1 MAYTVRKLLE
11 SEQFP
16 KMKLLCGEK
25 GLDLEVKGIR
35 IIEIED
41 MERYLTGGEILITSF
56 QVYLS
61 CSDREV
67 EQHFEDLVKSDISG
81 FIVKKRKEY
90 DPTGRR
96 LSLLEKHCKK
106 YEIPLV
112 EIPGDFDYWGI
123 IRHVMIQVFDKD
135 TARLK
140 YFKITHDS
148 FNSFILKNNGSSN
161 TASDIIKFLSI
172 MIENPVVLYYGNLNC
187 MVSTNSDN
195 SKLILSDEIQPYKP
209 NIITKFQYMKQMKGS
224 CVQYVVKFAI
234 LSEVEVYITITEEN
248 RELTELDYMA
258 IENAI
263 INLQYGFLS
272 EFAQD
277 EVKKKYQRDIVHN
290 ILNGL
295 LSSKE
300 MTEAAAQ
307 LGMKESDTYRVVDFH
322 TIKKNV
328 QRKYTK
334 EQLQEVGVIVGEL
347 MYLLPDALIYR
358 NMDQI
363 VMIQQV
369 DSNQTEL
376 EYQKEMEEVED
387 VIQRSILYRK
397 KDTDFQIGIGKS
409 VEGYQRL
416 KESYHEASR
425 AIKYIDIIR
434 LVTGDKN
441 KSVVHYSNLGFFQI
455 FGEIDDVTEL
465 ERYIPETLKKSNIS
479 VSLIKANR
487 TKITDSNVYG
497 ISYGYDVYA
506 GGAGNDNDG
515 DAKDGRSGGFVGF
528 NDEGLLKNNNM
539 YYCDVVRGTKD
550 LVGPFSGKSE
560 LDTVYAF
567 NSQEKV
573 EGENNNYRI
582 YRKLDQ
588 SLDQI
593 EKNNSILNSSHE
605 KDDASGWDIYTI
617 GHMNP
622 VKTFETLKN
631 AVLVS
636 KGDSV
641 KADLNAYESSAK
653 AVLMSDTKTTLNTG
667 ESDTPEPSES
677 QDPCDENIKLT
688 INKVWKDL
696 NNFDHSRPN
705 SITVTISRTWK
716 DKAGN
721 EKTETVPRYES
732 YKIEGSSD
740 KSKWQKV
747 IKELPA
753 YTTDG
758 DEIYYYTYSITEA
771 KVDGY
776 TTTIDKSQDGFTFTI
791 TNRHFPGLPDTGGY
805 GSYLIYLIA
814 VLLFLVYFVMRYKK
828 CKENKKAEKL

>member
-61 CSDREV
+61 CNDREV

-112 EIPGDFDYWGI
+112 EIPGDFYYWGI
-123 IRHVMIQVFDKD
+123 IRYVIMQVFDKA

-140 YFKITHDS
+140 YFKITHDN
-148 FNSFILKNNGSSN
+148 FNAFILNNNGSCN
-161 TASDIIKFLSI
+161 TASNIIKFLSV

-234 LSEVEVYITITEEN
+234 LSEVEIYITITEEN

-272 EFAQD
+272 EFAQN
-277 EVKKKYQRDIVHN
+277 EVKKTYQRDLIHN

-416 KESYHEASR
+416 KESYQEASR

-441 KSVVHYSNLGFFQI
+441 KSVVHYSSLGFFQI

-465 ERYIPETLKKSNIS
+465 ERYIPETLKKLYLYDDEHKGE
-479 VSLIKANR
+479 LITTLQMYLRNNQSIKKTAGAMFVHYR
-487 TKITDSNVYG
+487 T
-497 ISYGYDVYA
+497 ISYRLEKIKQISGI
-506 GGAGNDNDG
+506 NFDN
-515 DAKDGRSGGFVGF
+515 ANEVLAVS
-528 NDEGLLKNNNM
+528 NGLI
-539 YYCDVVRGTKD
+539 
-550 LVGPFSGKSE
+550 
-560 LDTVYAF
+560 
-567 NSQEKV
+567 
-573 EGENNNYRI
+573 I
-582 YRKLDQ
+582 YRMLKE
-588 SLDQI
+588 I
-593 EKNNSILNSSHE
+593 E
-605 KDDASGWDIYTI
+605 
-617 GHMNP
+617 
-622 VKTFETLKN
+622 
-631 AVLVS
+631 
-636 KGDSV
+636 
-641 KADLNAYESSAK
+641 
-653 AVLMSDTKTTLNTG
+653 
-667 ESDTPEPSES
+667 
-677 QDPCDENIKLT
+677 
-688 INKVWKDL
+688 
-696 NNFDHSRPN
+696 
-705 SITVTISRTWK
+705 
-716 DKAGN
+716 
-721 EKTETVPRYES
+721 
-732 YKIEGSSD
+732 
-740 KSKWQKV
+740 
-747 IKELPA
+747 
-753 YTTDG
+753 
-758 DEIYYYTYSITEA
+758 
-771 KVDGY
+771 
-776 TTTIDKSQDGFTFTI
+776 
-791 TNRHFPGLPDTGGY
+791 
-805 GSYLIYLIA
+805 
-814 VLLFLVYFVMRYKK
+814 
-828 CKENKKAEKL
+828 

>member
-61 CSDREV
+61 CNDREV

-112 EIPGDFDYWGI
+112 EISEDLYYWGI
-123 IRHVMIQVFDKD
+123 IRYVIMQVFDKA

-140 YFKITHDS
+140 YFKITHDN
-148 FNSFILKNNGSSN
+148 FNAFILNNNGSCN
-161 TASDIIKFLSI
+161 TASDIIKFLSV

-195 SKLILSDEIQPYKP
+195 SQLILSDKIQPYKP
-209 NIITKFQYMKQMKGS
+209 NIITKFPYMKQMKGS

-234 LSEVEVYITITEEN
+234 LNEMEIYITITEEN

-300 MTEAAAQ
+300 MTEAASQ

-347 MYLLPDALIYR
+347 MHLLPDALIYR

-363 VMIQQV
+363 VMIQKV

-465 ERYIPETLKKSNIS
+465 ERYIPGTLKKLYLYDDEHKGE
-479 VSLIKANR
+479 LITTLQMYLRNNQSIKKTAGAMFVHYR
-487 TKITDSNVYG
+487 T
-497 ISYGYDVYA
+497 ISYRLE
-506 GGAGNDNDG
+506 
-515 DAKDGRSGGFVGF
+515 KIKQISG
-528 NDEGLLKNNNM
+528 
-539 YYCDVVRGTKD
+539 
-550 LVGPFSGKSE
+550 
-560 LDTVYAF
+560 
-567 NSQEKV
+567 
-573 EGENNNYRI
+573 I
-582 YRKLDQ
+582 
-588 SLDQI
+588 
-593 EKNNSILNSSHE
+593 
-605 KDDASGWDIYTI
+605 
-617 GHMNP
+617 
-622 VKTFETLKN
+622 
-631 AVLVS
+631 
-636 KGDSV
+636 
-641 KADLNAYESSAK
+641 
-653 AVLMSDTKTTLNTG
+653 
-667 ESDTPEPSES
+667 
-677 QDPCDENIKLT
+677 
-688 INKVWKDL
+688 
-696 NNFDHSRPN
+696 NFDN
-705 SITVTISRTWK
+705 
-716 DKAGN
+716 AN
-721 EKTETVPRYES
+721 EVLAVS
-732 YKIEGSSD
+732 NGLIIYKMLKEIE
-740 KSKWQKV
+740 
-747 IKELPA
+747 
-753 YTTDG
+753 
-758 DEIYYYTYSITEA
+758 
-771 KVDGY
+771 
-776 TTTIDKSQDGFTFTI
+776 
-791 TNRHFPGLPDTGGY
+791 
-805 GSYLIYLIA
+805 
-814 VLLFLVYFVMRYKK
+814 
-828 CKENKKAEKL
+828 

>member
-61 CSDREV
+61 CNDREV

-112 EIPGDFDYWGI
+112 EIPGDLYYWGI
-123 IRHVMIQVFDKD
+123 IRYVIMQVFDKA

-140 YFKITHDS
+140 YFKITHDN
-148 FNSFILKNNGSSN
+148 FNAFILNNNGSCN
-161 TASDIIKFLSI
+161 TASDIIKFLSV

-224 CVQYVVKFAI
+224 SVQYVVKFAI
-234 LSEVEVYITITEEN
+234 LNEMEIYITITEEN

-300 MTEAAAQ
+300 MTEAASQ

-334 EQLQEVGVIVGEL
+334 EQLHEVGVIEGEL

-363 VMIQQV
+363 VMIQKV

-409 VEGYQRL
+409 VKGYQRL

-465 ERYIPETLKKSNIS
+465 ERYIPETLKKLYLYDDEHKGE
-479 VSLIKANR
+479 LITTLQMYLRNNQSIKKTAGAMFVHYR
-487 TKITDSNVYG
+487 T
-497 ISYGYDVYA
+497 ISYRLE
-506 GGAGNDNDG
+506 
-515 DAKDGRSGGFVGF
+515 KIKQISG
-528 NDEGLLKNNNM
+528 
-539 YYCDVVRGTKD
+539 
-550 LVGPFSGKSE
+550 
-560 LDTVYAF
+560 
-567 NSQEKV
+567 
-573 EGENNNYRI
+573 I
-582 YRKLDQ
+582 
-588 SLDQI
+588 
-593 EKNNSILNSSHE
+593 
-605 KDDASGWDIYTI
+605 
-617 GHMNP
+617 
-622 VKTFETLKN
+622 
-631 AVLVS
+631 
-636 KGDSV
+636 
-641 KADLNAYESSAK
+641 
-653 AVLMSDTKTTLNTG
+653 
-667 ESDTPEPSES
+667 
-677 QDPCDENIKLT
+677 
-688 INKVWKDL
+688 
-696 NNFDHSRPN
+696 NFDN
-705 SITVTISRTWK
+705 
-716 DKAGN
+716 AN
-721 EKTETVPRYES
+721 EMLAVS
-732 YKIEGSSD
+732 NGLIIYKMLKEIE
-740 KSKWQKV
+740 
-747 IKELPA
+747 
-753 YTTDG
+753 
-758 DEIYYYTYSITEA
+758 
-771 KVDGY
+771 
-776 TTTIDKSQDGFTFTI
+776 
-791 TNRHFPGLPDTGGY
+791 
-805 GSYLIYLIA
+805 
-814 VLLFLVYFVMRYKK
+814 
-828 CKENKKAEKL
+828 

>member
-61 CSDREV
+61 CNDQEV

-112 EIPGDFDYWGI
+112 EISEDSYYWGI
-123 IRHVMIQVFDKD
+123 IRYVIMQVFDKA

-140 YFKITHDS
+140 YFKITHDN
-148 FNSFILKNNGSSN
+148 FNTFILRNNGSSN

-234 LSEVEVYITITEEN
+234 LSEVEIYITITEEN
-248 RELTELDYMA
+248 RKMTELDYMA

-322 TIKKNV
+322 TIKNNV
-328 QRKYTK
+328 QSKYTK
-334 EQLQEVGVIVGEL
+334 EQLHEVGVIEGEL
-347 MYLLPDALIYR
+347 KHLLPDALIYR

-425 AIKYIDIIR
+425 AIKYIEIIR
-434 LVTGDKN
+434 QVTGDKN

-465 ERYIPETLKKSNIS
+465 ERYIPETLKKLYLYDDEHKGE
-479 VSLIKANR
+479 LITTLQMYLRNNQSIKKTAGAMFVHYR
-487 TKITDSNVYG
+487 T
-497 ISYGYDVYA
+497 ISYRLE
-506 GGAGNDNDG
+506 
-515 DAKDGRSGGFVGF
+515 KI
-528 NDEGLLKNNNM
+528 KQI
-539 YYCDVVRGTKD
+539 
-550 LVGPFSGKSE
+550 SE
-560 LDTVYAF
+560 INF
-567 NSQEKV
+567 
-573 EGENNNYRI
+573 
-582 YRKLDQ
+582 
-588 SLDQI
+588 
-593 EKNNSILNSSHE
+593 
-605 KDDASGWDIYTI
+605 DDANEVLAVSNGLIIYK
-617 GHMNP
+617 M
-622 VKTFETLKN
+622 LKEREI
-631 AVLVS
+631 VS
-636 KGDSV
+636 R
-641 KADLNAYESSAK
+641 
-653 AVLMSDTKTTLNTG
+653 
-667 ESDTPEPSES
+667 
-677 QDPCDENIKLT
+677 
-688 INKVWKDL
+688 
-696 NNFDHSRPN
+696 H
-705 SITVTISRTWK
+705 
-716 DKAGN
+716 
-721 EKTETVPRYES
+721 
-732 YKIEGSSD
+732 
-740 KSKWQKV
+740 
-747 IKELPA
+747 
-753 YTTDG
+753 
-758 DEIYYYTYSITEA
+758 
-771 KVDGY
+771 
-776 TTTIDKSQDGFTFTI
+776 GFFFY
-791 TNRHFPGLPDTGGY
+791 RF
-805 GSYLIYLIA
+805 
-814 VLLFLVYFVMRYKK
+814 
-828 CKENKKAEKL
+828 

>member
-1 MAYTVRKLLE
+1 MGYTVRKLLE

-112 EIPGDFDYWGI
+112 EISEDSYYWGI
-123 IRHVMIQVFDKD
+123 IRYVIMQVFDKD

-140 YFKITHDS
+140 YFKITHDN
-148 FNSFILKNNGSSN
+148 FNTFILKNNGSSN
-161 TASDIIKFLSI
+161 TASDIIKFLSV

-224 CVQYVVKFAI
+224 RVQYVVKFAI
-234 LSEVEVYITITEEN
+234 LNEVEIYITITEEN
-248 RELTELDYMA
+248 RELIELDYMA

-277 EVKKKYQRDIVHN
+277 EVKKKYQRDLIHN

-334 EQLQEVGVIVGEL
+334 EQLHEVGVIVGEL

-376 EYQKEMEEVED
+376 EYQKEMEEIEE

-455 FGEIDDVTEL
+455 FGKVDDMTEL
-465 ERYIPETLKKSNIS
+465 ERCIPETLKKLYLYDDEHKGE
-479 VSLIKANR
+479 LITTLQMYLRNNQSIKKTAGAMFVHYR
-487 TKITDSNVYG
+487 T
-497 ISYGYDVYA
+497 ISYRLE
-506 GGAGNDNDG
+506 
-515 DAKDGRSGGFVGF
+515 KIKQISG
-528 NDEGLLKNNNM
+528 
-539 YYCDVVRGTKD
+539 
-550 LVGPFSGKSE
+550 
-560 LDTVYAF
+560 
-567 NSQEKV
+567 
-573 EGENNNYRI
+573 I
-582 YRKLDQ
+582 
-588 SLDQI
+588 
-593 EKNNSILNSSHE
+593 
-605 KDDASGWDIYTI
+605 
-617 GHMNP
+617 
-622 VKTFETLKN
+622 
-631 AVLVS
+631 
-636 KGDSV
+636 
-641 KADLNAYESSAK
+641 
-653 AVLMSDTKTTLNTG
+653 
-667 ESDTPEPSES
+667 
-677 QDPCDENIKLT
+677 
-688 INKVWKDL
+688 
-696 NNFDHSRPN
+696 NFDN
-705 SITVTISRTWK
+705 
-716 DKAGN
+716 AN
-721 EKTETVPRYES
+721 EVLAVS
-732 YKIEGSSD
+732 NGLIIYKMLKEIE
-740 KSKWQKV
+740 
-747 IKELPA
+747 
-753 YTTDG
+753 
-758 DEIYYYTYSITEA
+758 
-771 KVDGY
+771 
-776 TTTIDKSQDGFTFTI
+776 
-791 TNRHFPGLPDTGGY
+791 
-805 GSYLIYLIA
+805 
-814 VLLFLVYFVMRYKK
+814 
-828 CKENKKAEKL
+828 

>member
-112 EIPGDFDYWGI
+112 EISEDSYYWGI
-123 IRHVMIQVFDKD
+123 IRYVMIQVFDKD

-148 FNSFILKNNGSSN
+148 FNTFILKNNGSSN

-172 MIENPVVLYYGNLNC
+172 MIENPVVLYYGDLNC

-234 LSEVEVYITITEEN
+234 LSEVEIYITITEEN

-272 EFAQD
+272 EFAQN
-277 EVKKKYQRDIVHN
+277 EVKKTYQRDLIHN

-334 EQLQEVGVIVGEL
+334 EQLHEVGVIVGEL

-416 KESYHEASR
+416 KESYYEASQ
-425 AIKYIDIIR
+425 AIKYIEIIR

-465 ERYIPETLKKSNIS
+465 ERYIPETLKKLYLYDDEHKGE
-479 VSLIKANR
+479 LITTLQMYLRNNQSIKKTAGAMFVHYR
-487 TKITDSNVYG
+487 T
-497 ISYGYDVYA
+497 ISYRLE
-506 GGAGNDNDG
+506 
-515 DAKDGRSGGFVGF
+515 KIKQISG
-528 NDEGLLKNNNM
+528 
-539 YYCDVVRGTKD
+539 
-550 LVGPFSGKSE
+550 
-560 LDTVYAF
+560 
-567 NSQEKV
+567 
-573 EGENNNYRI
+573 I
-582 YRKLDQ
+582 
-588 SLDQI
+588 
-593 EKNNSILNSSHE
+593 
-605 KDDASGWDIYTI
+605 
-617 GHMNP
+617 
-622 VKTFETLKN
+622 
-631 AVLVS
+631 
-636 KGDSV
+636 
-641 KADLNAYESSAK
+641 
-653 AVLMSDTKTTLNTG
+653 
-667 ESDTPEPSES
+667 
-677 QDPCDENIKLT
+677 
-688 INKVWKDL
+688 
-696 NNFDHSRPN
+696 NFDN
-705 SITVTISRTWK
+705 
-716 DKAGN
+716 AN
-721 EKTETVPRYES
+721 EVLAVS
-732 YKIEGSSD
+732 NGLIIYKMLKEIE
-740 KSKWQKV
+740 
-747 IKELPA
+747 
-753 YTTDG
+753 
-758 DEIYYYTYSITEA
+758 
-771 KVDGY
+771 
-776 TTTIDKSQDGFTFTI
+776 
-791 TNRHFPGLPDTGGY
+791 
-805 GSYLIYLIA
+805 
-814 VLLFLVYFVMRYKK
+814 
-828 CKENKKAEKL
+828 

>member
-41 MERYLTGGEILITSF
+41 MERYLTGGEILITNF

-61 CSDREV
+61 CNDREV
-67 EQHFEDLVKSDISG
+67 GQHFEDLVKSDISG

-112 EIPGDFDYWGI
+112 EISEDSYYWGI
-123 IRHVMIQVFDKD
+123 IRYVIMQVFDKD

-148 FNSFILKNNGSSN
+148 FNAFILKNNGSSN

-234 LSEVEVYITITEEN
+234 LSEVKIYITITEEN

-300 MTEAAAQ
+300 MTEAALQ

-334 EQLQEVGVIVGEL
+334 EQLQEVGVIVSEL
-347 MYLLPDALIYR
+347 MHLLPDALIYR

-363 VMIQQV
+363 VMIQRV

-455 FGEIDDVTEL
+455 FGEIDNVTEL
-465 ERYIPETLKKSNIS
+465 ERYIPETLKKLYLYDDEHKGE
-479 VSLIKANR
+479 LITTLQMYLRNNQSIKKTADAMFVHYR
-487 TKITDSNVYG
+487 T
-497 ISYGYDVYA
+497 ISYRLE
-506 GGAGNDNDG
+506 
-515 DAKDGRSGGFVGF
+515 KIKQISGINF
-528 NDEGLLKNNNM
+528 
-539 YYCDVVRGTKD
+539 
-550 LVGPFSGKSE
+550 
-560 LDTVYAF
+560 
-567 NSQEKV
+567 
-573 EGENNNYRI
+573 
-582 YRKLDQ
+582 
-588 SLDQI
+588 
-593 EKNNSILNSSHE
+593 
-605 KDDASGWDIYTI
+605 DDANEVLAVSNGLIIYK
-617 GHMNP
+617 M
-622 VKTFETLKN
+622 LK
-631 AVLVS
+631 
-636 KGDSV
+636 
-641 KADLNAYESSAK
+641 E
-653 AVLMSDTKTTLNTG
+653 
-667 ESDTPEPSES
+667 
-677 QDPCDENIKLT
+677 
-688 INKVWKDL
+688 
-696 NNFDHSRPN
+696 
-705 SITVTISRTWK
+705 
-716 DKAGN
+716 
-721 EKTETVPRYES
+721 
-732 YKIEGSSD
+732 IE
-740 KSKWQKV
+740 
-747 IKELPA
+747 
-753 YTTDG
+753 
-758 DEIYYYTYSITEA
+758 
-771 KVDGY
+771 
-776 TTTIDKSQDGFTFTI
+776 
-791 TNRHFPGLPDTGGY
+791 
-805 GSYLIYLIA
+805 
-814 VLLFLVYFVMRYKK
+814 
-828 CKENKKAEKL
+828 

>member
-61 CSDREV
+61 CNDREV

-112 EIPGDFDYWGI
+112 EISEDLHYCGI
-123 IRHVMIQVFDKD
+123 IRYVIMQVFDKA

-140 YFKITHDS
+140 YFKITHDN
-148 FNSFILKNNGSSN
+148 FNAFILNNNGSCN
-161 TASDIIKFLSI
+161 TASNIIKFLSV

-234 LSEVEVYITITEEN
+234 LSEVEIYITITEEN

-300 MTEAAAQ
+300 MTEAASQ

-334 EQLQEVGVIVGEL
+334 EQLHEVGVIEGEL
-347 MYLLPDALIYR
+347 MHLLPDALIYR

-369 DSNQTEL
+369 DSDQTEL
-376 EYQKEMEEVED
+376 EYQKEMEEIEE

-416 KESYHEASR
+416 KESYYEASQ
-425 AIKYIDIIR
+425 AIKYIEIIR
-434 LVTGDKN
+434 QVTGDKN

-465 ERYIPETLKKSNIS
+465 ERYIPETLKKLYLYDDEHKGE
-479 VSLIKANR
+479 LITTLQMYLRNNQSIKKTADAMFVHYR
-487 TKITDSNVYG
+487 T
-497 ISYGYDVYA
+497 ISYRLE
-506 GGAGNDNDG
+506 
-515 DAKDGRSGGFVGF
+515 KIKQISGINF
-528 NDEGLLKNNNM
+528 
-539 YYCDVVRGTKD
+539 
-550 LVGPFSGKSE
+550 
-560 LDTVYAF
+560 
-567 NSQEKV
+567 
-573 EGENNNYRI
+573 
-582 YRKLDQ
+582 
-588 SLDQI
+588 
-593 EKNNSILNSSHE
+593 
-605 KDDASGWDIYTI
+605 DDANEVLAVSNGLIIYK
-617 GHMNP
+617 M
-622 VKTFETLKN
+622 LK
-631 AVLVS
+631 
-636 KGDSV
+636 
-641 KADLNAYESSAK
+641 E
-653 AVLMSDTKTTLNTG
+653 
-667 ESDTPEPSES
+667 
-677 QDPCDENIKLT
+677 
-688 INKVWKDL
+688 
-696 NNFDHSRPN
+696 
-705 SITVTISRTWK
+705 
-716 DKAGN
+716 
-721 EKTETVPRYES
+721 
-732 YKIEGSSD
+732 IE
-740 KSKWQKV
+740 
-747 IKELPA
+747 
-753 YTTDG
+753 
-758 DEIYYYTYSITEA
+758 
-771 KVDGY
+771 
-776 TTTIDKSQDGFTFTI
+776 
-791 TNRHFPGLPDTGGY
+791 
-805 GSYLIYLIA
+805 
-814 VLLFLVYFVMRYKK
+814 
-828 CKENKKAEKL
+828 

>member
-61 CSDREV
+61 CNDREV

-106 YEIPLV
+106 YQIPLV
-112 EIPGDFDYWGI
+112 EISEDLYYWGI
-123 IRHVMIQVFDKD
+123 IRYVIMQVFDKD

-140 YFKITHDS
+140 YFKITHDN
-148 FNSFILKNNGSSN
+148 FNTFILNNNGSSN
-161 TASDIIKFLSI
+161 TASNIIKFLSV

-234 LSEVEVYITITEEN
+234 LNEMEIYITITEEN

-334 EQLQEVGVIVGEL
+334 EQLHEVGVIVGEL

-416 KESYHEASR
+416 KESYHEASQ

-455 FGEIDDVTEL
+455 FGKVDDMTEL
-465 ERYIPETLKKSNIS
+465 ERCIPETLKKLYLYDDEHKGE
-479 VSLIKANR
+479 LITTLQMYLRNNQSIKKTAGAMFVHYR
-487 TKITDSNVYG
+487 T
-497 ISYGYDVYA
+497 ISYRLE
-506 GGAGNDNDG
+506 
-515 DAKDGRSGGFVGF
+515 KIKQISG
-528 NDEGLLKNNNM
+528 
-539 YYCDVVRGTKD
+539 
-550 LVGPFSGKSE
+550 
-560 LDTVYAF
+560 
-567 NSQEKV
+567 
-573 EGENNNYRI
+573 I
-582 YRKLDQ
+582 
-588 SLDQI
+588 
-593 EKNNSILNSSHE
+593 
-605 KDDASGWDIYTI
+605 
-617 GHMNP
+617 
-622 VKTFETLKN
+622 
-631 AVLVS
+631 
-636 KGDSV
+636 
-641 KADLNAYESSAK
+641 
-653 AVLMSDTKTTLNTG
+653 
-667 ESDTPEPSES
+667 
-677 QDPCDENIKLT
+677 
-688 INKVWKDL
+688 
-696 NNFDHSRPN
+696 NFDN
-705 SITVTISRTWK
+705 
-716 DKAGN
+716 AN
-721 EKTETVPRYES
+721 EVLAVS
-732 YKIEGSSD
+732 NGLIIYKMLKEIE
-740 KSKWQKV
+740 
-747 IKELPA
+747 
-753 YTTDG
+753 
-758 DEIYYYTYSITEA
+758 
-771 KVDGY
+771 
-776 TTTIDKSQDGFTFTI
+776 
-791 TNRHFPGLPDTGGY
+791 
-805 GSYLIYLIA
+805 
-814 VLLFLVYFVMRYKK
+814 
-828 CKENKKAEKL
+828 

>member
-112 EIPGDFDYWGI
+112 EISEDSYYWGI
-123 IRHVMIQVFDKD
+123 IRYVMIQVFDKD

-140 YFKITHDS
+140 YFKITHDN
-148 FNSFILKNNGSSN
+148 FNTFILRNNGSSN

-234 LSEVEVYITITEEN
+234 LSEVEIYITITEEN

-272 EFAQD
+272 EFAQN
-277 EVKKKYQRDIVHN
+277 EVKKTYQRDLIHN

-334 EQLQEVGVIVGEL
+334 EQLHEVGVIVGEL

-416 KESYHEASR
+416 KESYQEASR

-441 KSVVHYSNLGFFQI
+441 KSVVHYSSLGFFQI

-465 ERYIPETLKKSNIS
+465 ERYIPETLKKLYLYDDEHKGE
-479 VSLIKANR
+479 LITTLQMYLRNNQSIKKTADAMFVHYR
-487 TKITDSNVYG
+487 T
-497 ISYGYDVYA
+497 ISYRLE
-506 GGAGNDNDG
+506 
-515 DAKDGRSGGFVGF
+515 KIKQISG
-528 NDEGLLKNNNM
+528 
-539 YYCDVVRGTKD
+539 
-550 LVGPFSGKSE
+550 
-560 LDTVYAF
+560 
-567 NSQEKV
+567 
-573 EGENNNYRI
+573 I
-582 YRKLDQ
+582 
-588 SLDQI
+588 
-593 EKNNSILNSSHE
+593 
-605 KDDASGWDIYTI
+605 
-617 GHMNP
+617 
-622 VKTFETLKN
+622 
-631 AVLVS
+631 
-636 KGDSV
+636 
-641 KADLNAYESSAK
+641 
-653 AVLMSDTKTTLNTG
+653 
-667 ESDTPEPSES
+667 
-677 QDPCDENIKLT
+677 
-688 INKVWKDL
+688 
-696 NNFDHSRPN
+696 NFDN
-705 SITVTISRTWK
+705 
-716 DKAGN
+716 AN
-721 EKTETVPRYES
+721 EVLAVS
-732 YKIEGSSD
+732 NGLIIYKMLKEIE
-740 KSKWQKV
+740 
-747 IKELPA
+747 
-753 YTTDG
+753 
-758 DEIYYYTYSITEA
+758 
-771 KVDGY
+771 
-776 TTTIDKSQDGFTFTI
+776 
-791 TNRHFPGLPDTGGY
+791 
-805 GSYLIYLIA
+805 
-814 VLLFLVYFVMRYKK
+814 
-828 CKENKKAEKL
+828 

>member
-61 CSDREV
+61 CNDREV

-112 EIPGDFDYWGI
+112 EISEDLYYWGI
-123 IRHVMIQVFDKD
+123 IRYVIMQVFDKV

-140 YFKITHDS
+140 YFKITHDN
-148 FNSFILKNNGSSN
+148 FNTFILNNNGSCN
-161 TASDIIKFLSI
+161 TASDIIKFLSV

-195 SKLILSDEIQPYKP
+195 SKLILSDKIQPYKP

-234 LSEVEVYITITEEN
+234 LNEMEIYITITEEN

-322 TIKKNV
+322 TITKNV

-334 EQLQEVGVIVGEL
+334 EQLHEVGVIEGEL
-347 MYLLPDALIYR
+347 MHLLPDALIYR

-416 KESYHEASR
+416 KESYHEASQ
-425 AIKYIDIIR
+425 AIKYIEIIR
-434 LVTGDKN
+434 QVTGDKN

-465 ERYIPETLKKSNIS
+465 ERYIPETLKKLYLYDDEHKGE
-479 VSLIKANR
+479 LITTLQMYLRNNQSIKKTAGAMFVHYR
-487 TKITDSNVYG
+487 T
-497 ISYGYDVYA
+497 ISYRLE
-506 GGAGNDNDG
+506 
-515 DAKDGRSGGFVGF
+515 KIKQISG
-528 NDEGLLKNNNM
+528 
-539 YYCDVVRGTKD
+539 
-550 LVGPFSGKSE
+550 
-560 LDTVYAF
+560 
-567 NSQEKV
+567 
-573 EGENNNYRI
+573 I
-582 YRKLDQ
+582 
-588 SLDQI
+588 
-593 EKNNSILNSSHE
+593 
-605 KDDASGWDIYTI
+605 
-617 GHMNP
+617 
-622 VKTFETLKN
+622 
-631 AVLVS
+631 
-636 KGDSV
+636 
-641 KADLNAYESSAK
+641 
-653 AVLMSDTKTTLNTG
+653 
-667 ESDTPEPSES
+667 
-677 QDPCDENIKLT
+677 
-688 INKVWKDL
+688 
-696 NNFDHSRPN
+696 NFDN
-705 SITVTISRTWK
+705 
-716 DKAGN
+716 AN
-721 EKTETVPRYES
+721 EVLAVS
-732 YKIEGSSD
+732 NGLIIYKMLKEIE
-740 KSKWQKV
+740 
-747 IKELPA
+747 
-753 YTTDG
+753 
-758 DEIYYYTYSITEA
+758 
-771 KVDGY
+771 
-776 TTTIDKSQDGFTFTI
+776 
-791 TNRHFPGLPDTGGY
+791 
-805 GSYLIYLIA
+805 
-814 VLLFLVYFVMRYKK
+814 
-828 CKENKKAEKL
+828 

>member
-112 EIPGDFDYWGI
+112 EISEDSYYWGI
-123 IRHVMIQVFDKD
+123 IRYVMIQVFDKD

-148 FNSFILKNNGSSN
+148 FNTFILKNNGSSN

-172 MIENPVVLYYGNLNC
+172 MIENPVVLYYGDLNC

-234 LSEVEVYITITEEN
+234 LSEVEIYITITEEN

-272 EFAQD
+272 EFAQN
-277 EVKKKYQRDIVHN
+277 EVKKTYQRDLIHN

-322 TIKKNV
+322 TITKNV

-334 EQLQEVGVIVGEL
+334 EQLHEVGVIVGEL

-416 KESYHEASR
+416 KESYYEASQ
-425 AIKYIDIIR
+425 AIKYIEIIR
-434 LVTGDKN
+434 QVTGDKN
-441 KSVVHYSNLGFFQI
+441 KSVVQYSNLGFFQI

-465 ERYIPETLKKSNIS
+465 ERYIPETLKKLYLYDDEHKGE
-479 VSLIKANR
+479 LITTLQMYLRNNQSIKKTADAMFVHYR
-487 TKITDSNVYG
+487 T
-497 ISYGYDVYA
+497 ISYRLE
-506 GGAGNDNDG
+506 
-515 DAKDGRSGGFVGF
+515 KIKQISG
-528 NDEGLLKNNNM
+528 
-539 YYCDVVRGTKD
+539 
-550 LVGPFSGKSE
+550 
-560 LDTVYAF
+560 
-567 NSQEKV
+567 
-573 EGENNNYRI
+573 I
-582 YRKLDQ
+582 
-588 SLDQI
+588 
-593 EKNNSILNSSHE
+593 
-605 KDDASGWDIYTI
+605 
-617 GHMNP
+617 
-622 VKTFETLKN
+622 
-631 AVLVS
+631 
-636 KGDSV
+636 
-641 KADLNAYESSAK
+641 
-653 AVLMSDTKTTLNTG
+653 
-667 ESDTPEPSES
+667 
-677 QDPCDENIKLT
+677 
-688 INKVWKDL
+688 
-696 NNFDHSRPN
+696 NFDN
-705 SITVTISRTWK
+705 
-716 DKAGN
+716 AN
-721 EKTETVPRYES
+721 EVLAVS
-732 YKIEGSSD
+732 NGLIIYKMLKEIE
-740 KSKWQKV
+740 
-747 IKELPA
+747 
-753 YTTDG
+753 
-758 DEIYYYTYSITEA
+758 
-771 KVDGY
+771 
-776 TTTIDKSQDGFTFTI
+776 
-791 TNRHFPGLPDTGGY
+791 
-805 GSYLIYLIA
+805 
-814 VLLFLVYFVMRYKK
+814 
-828 CKENKKAEKL
+828 

>member
-61 CSDREV
+61 CNDREV

-112 EIPGDFDYWGI
+112 EISEDSYYWGI
-123 IRHVMIQVFDKD
+123 IRYVIMQVFDKA

-140 YFKITHDS
+140 YFKITHDN
-148 FNSFILKNNGSSN
+148 FNTFILNNNGSCN
-161 TASDIIKFLSI
+161 TASNIIKFLSV

-234 LSEVEVYITITEEN
+234 LSEVEIYITITEEN
-248 RELTELDYMA
+248 RGLTELDYMA

-277 EVKKKYQRDIVHN
+277 EVKKKYQRDLIHN

-322 TIKKNV
+322 TIKNNV
-328 QRKYTK
+328 QSKYTK
-334 EQLQEVGVIVGEL
+334 EQLHEVGVIEGEL
-347 MYLLPDALIYR
+347 KHLLPDALIYR

-387 VIQRSILYRK
+387 VIQRSIFYRK

-409 VEGYQRL
+409 VKGYQRL
-416 KESYHEASR
+416 KESYHEASQ
-425 AIKYIDIIR
+425 AIKYIEIVR

-455 FGEIDDVTEL
+455 FGEIDDMTKL
-465 ERYIPETLKKSNIS
+465 ERYIPETLKKLYEYDDEHKGELIPTLQMFLSNNQSIRKTAGAMF
-479 VSLIKANR
+479 VHYR
-487 TKITDSNVYG
+487 T
-497 ISYGYDVYA
+497 ISY
-506 GGAGNDNDG
+506 
-515 DAKDGRSGGFVGF
+515 R
-528 NDEGLLKNNNM
+528 M
-539 YYCDVVRGTKD
+539 
-550 LVGPFSGKSE
+550 
-560 LDTVYAF
+560 
-567 NSQEKV
+567 EKIK
-573 EGENNNYRI
+573 EI
-582 YRKLDQ
+582 
-588 SLDQI
+588 
-593 EKNNSILNSSHE
+593 
-605 KDDASGWDIYTI
+605 
-617 GHMNP
+617 
-622 VKTFETLKN
+622 
-631 AVLVS
+631 
-636 KGDSV
+636 
-641 KADLNAYESSAK
+641 
-653 AVLMSDTKTTLNTG
+653 TG
-667 ESDTPEPSES
+667 
-677 QDPCDENIKLT
+677 I
-688 INKVWKDL
+688 
-696 NNFDHSRPN
+696 NFDN
-705 SITVTISRTWK
+705 
-716 DKAGN
+716 AN
-721 EKTETVPRYES
+721 EVLAVS
-732 YKIEGSSD
+732 NGLVIYKMLN
-740 KSKWQKV
+740 Q
-747 IKELPA
+747 
-753 YTTDG
+753 
-758 DEIYYYTYSITEA
+758 
-771 KVDGY
+771 
-776 TTTIDKSQDGFTFTI
+776 
-791 TNRHFPGLPDTGGY
+791 
-805 GSYLIYLIA
+805 
-814 VLLFLVYFVMRYKK
+814 
-828 CKENKKAEKL
+828 

>member
-112 EIPGDFDYWGI
+112 EISEDSYYWGI
-123 IRHVMIQVFDKD
+123 IRYVIMQVFDKD

-140 YFKITHDS
+140 YFKITHDN
-148 FNSFILKNNGSSN
+148 FNTFILNNNGSCN
-161 TASDIIKFLSI
+161 TASDIIKFLSV

-234 LSEVEVYITITEEN
+234 LNEMEIYITITEEN

-277 EVKKKYQRDIVHN
+277 EVKKKYQRDIIHN

-334 EQLQEVGVIVGEL
+334 EQLHEVGVIVGEL

-465 ERYIPETLKKSNIS
+465 ERYIPETLKKLYLYDDEHKGE
-479 VSLIKANR
+479 LITTLQMYLRNKQSIRKTADAMFVHYR
-487 TKITDSNVYG
+487 T
-497 ISYGYDVYA
+497 ISYRLE
-506 GGAGNDNDG
+506 
-515 DAKDGRSGGFVGF
+515 KIKQISG
-528 NDEGLLKNNNM
+528 
-539 YYCDVVRGTKD
+539 
-550 LVGPFSGKSE
+550 
-560 LDTVYAF
+560 
-567 NSQEKV
+567 
-573 EGENNNYRI
+573 I
-582 YRKLDQ
+582 
-588 SLDQI
+588 
-593 EKNNSILNSSHE
+593 
-605 KDDASGWDIYTI
+605 
-617 GHMNP
+617 
-622 VKTFETLKN
+622 
-631 AVLVS
+631 
-636 KGDSV
+636 
-641 KADLNAYESSAK
+641 
-653 AVLMSDTKTTLNTG
+653 
-667 ESDTPEPSES
+667 
-677 QDPCDENIKLT
+677 
-688 INKVWKDL
+688 
-696 NNFDHSRPN
+696 NFDN
-705 SITVTISRTWK
+705 
-716 DKAGN
+716 AN
-721 EKTETVPRYES
+721 EVLAVS
-732 YKIEGSSD
+732 NGLIIYKMLKEIE
-740 KSKWQKV
+740 
-747 IKELPA
+747 
-753 YTTDG
+753 
-758 DEIYYYTYSITEA
+758 
-771 KVDGY
+771 
-776 TTTIDKSQDGFTFTI
+776 
-791 TNRHFPGLPDTGGY
+791 
-805 GSYLIYLIA
+805 
-814 VLLFLVYFVMRYKK
+814 
-828 CKENKKAEKL
+828 

>member
-61 CSDREV
+61 CNDREV

-112 EIPGDFDYWGI
+112 EISEDSYYWGI
-123 IRHVMIQVFDKD
+123 IRYVMIQVFDKD

-148 FNSFILKNNGSSN
+148 FNTFILKNNGSSN

-172 MIENPVVLYYGNLNC
+172 MIENPVVLYYGDLNC

-234 LSEVEVYITITEEN
+234 LSEVEIYITITEEN

-334 EQLQEVGVIVGEL
+334 EQLHEVGVIVGEL

-416 KESYHEASR
+416 KESYQEASR

-465 ERYIPETLKKSNIS
+465 ERYVPETLKKLYLYDDEHKGE
-479 VSLIKANR
+479 LITTLQMYLRNNQSIKKTADAMFVHYR
-487 TKITDSNVYG
+487 T
-497 ISYGYDVYA
+497 ISYRLE
-506 GGAGNDNDG
+506 
-515 DAKDGRSGGFVGF
+515 KIKQISG
-528 NDEGLLKNNNM
+528 
-539 YYCDVVRGTKD
+539 
-550 LVGPFSGKSE
+550 
-560 LDTVYAF
+560 
-567 NSQEKV
+567 
-573 EGENNNYRI
+573 I
-582 YRKLDQ
+582 
-588 SLDQI
+588 
-593 EKNNSILNSSHE
+593 
-605 KDDASGWDIYTI
+605 
-617 GHMNP
+617 
-622 VKTFETLKN
+622 
-631 AVLVS
+631 
-636 KGDSV
+636 
-641 KADLNAYESSAK
+641 
-653 AVLMSDTKTTLNTG
+653 
-667 ESDTPEPSES
+667 
-677 QDPCDENIKLT
+677 
-688 INKVWKDL
+688 
-696 NNFDHSRPN
+696 NFDN
-705 SITVTISRTWK
+705 
-716 DKAGN
+716 AN
-721 EKTETVPRYES
+721 EVLAVS
-732 YKIEGSSD
+732 NGLIIYKMLKEIE
-740 KSKWQKV
+740 
-747 IKELPA
+747 
-753 YTTDG
+753 
-758 DEIYYYTYSITEA
+758 
-771 KVDGY
+771 
-776 TTTIDKSQDGFTFTI
+776 
-791 TNRHFPGLPDTGGY
+791 
-805 GSYLIYLIA
+805 
-814 VLLFLVYFVMRYKK
+814 
-828 CKENKKAEKL
+828 

>member
-61 CSDREV
+61 CNDQEV

-112 EIPGDFDYWGI
+112 EISEDSYYWGI
-123 IRHVMIQVFDKD
+123 IRYVIMQVFDKA

-140 YFKITHDS
+140 YFKITHDN
-148 FNSFILKNNGSSN
+148 FNTFILRNNGSSN

-234 LSEVEVYITITEEN
+234 LSEVEIYITITEEN
-248 RELTELDYMA
+248 RKMTELDYMA

-322 TIKKNV
+322 TIKNNV
-328 QRKYTK
+328 QSKYTK
-334 EQLQEVGVIVGEL
+334 EQLHEVGVIEGEL
-347 MYLLPDALIYR
+347 KHLLPDALIYR

-409 VEGYQRL
+409 VERYQRL

-425 AIKYIDIIR
+425 AIKYIEIIR
-434 LVTGDKN
+434 QVTGDKN

-465 ERYIPETLKKSNIS
+465 ERYIPETLKKLYLYDDEHKGE
-479 VSLIKANR
+479 LITTLQMYLRNNQSIKKTAGAMFVHYR
-487 TKITDSNVYG
+487 T
-497 ISYGYDVYA
+497 ISYRLE
-506 GGAGNDNDG
+506 
-515 DAKDGRSGGFVGF
+515 KI
-528 NDEGLLKNNNM
+528 KQI
-539 YYCDVVRGTKD
+539 
-550 LVGPFSGKSE
+550 SE
-560 LDTVYAF
+560 INF
-567 NSQEKV
+567 
-573 EGENNNYRI
+573 
-582 YRKLDQ
+582 
-588 SLDQI
+588 
-593 EKNNSILNSSHE
+593 
-605 KDDASGWDIYTI
+605 DDANEVLAVSNGLIIYK
-617 GHMNP
+617 M
-622 VKTFETLKN
+622 LK
-631 AVLVS
+631 
-636 KGDSV
+636 
-641 KADLNAYESSAK
+641 E
-653 AVLMSDTKTTLNTG
+653 
-667 ESDTPEPSES
+667 
-677 QDPCDENIKLT
+677 
-688 INKVWKDL
+688 
-696 NNFDHSRPN
+696 
-705 SITVTISRTWK
+705 
-716 DKAGN
+716 
-721 EKTETVPRYES
+721 
-732 YKIEGSSD
+732 IE
-740 KSKWQKV
+740 
-747 IKELPA
+747 
-753 YTTDG
+753 
-758 DEIYYYTYSITEA
+758 
-771 KVDGY
+771 
-776 TTTIDKSQDGFTFTI
+776 
-791 TNRHFPGLPDTGGY
+791 
-805 GSYLIYLIA
+805 
-814 VLLFLVYFVMRYKK
+814 
-828 CKENKKAEKL
+828 

>member
-61 CSDREV
+61 CNDREV

-112 EIPGDFDYWGI
+112 EISEDSYYWGI
-123 IRHVMIQVFDKD
+123 IRYVIMQVFDKA

-140 YFKITHDS
+140 YFKITHDN
-148 FNSFILKNNGSSN
+148 FNTFILNNNGSCN
-161 TASDIIKFLSI
+161 TASNIIKFLSV

-234 LSEVEVYITITEEN
+234 LSEVEIYITITEEN

-334 EQLQEVGVIVGEL
+334 EQLHEVGVIVGEL
-347 MYLLPDALIYR
+347 MYLFPDALIYR

-465 ERYIPETLKKSNIS
+465 ERYIPETLKKLYLYDDEHKGE
-479 VSLIKANR
+479 LITTLQMYLRNNQSIKKTADAMFVHYR
-487 TKITDSNVYG
+487 T
-497 ISYGYDVYA
+497 ISYRLE
-506 GGAGNDNDG
+506 
-515 DAKDGRSGGFVGF
+515 KIKQISGINF
-528 NDEGLLKNNNM
+528 
-539 YYCDVVRGTKD
+539 
-550 LVGPFSGKSE
+550 
-560 LDTVYAF
+560 
-567 NSQEKV
+567 
-573 EGENNNYRI
+573 
-582 YRKLDQ
+582 
-588 SLDQI
+588 
-593 EKNNSILNSSHE
+593 
-605 KDDASGWDIYTI
+605 DDANEVLAVSNGLIIYK
-617 GHMNP
+617 M
-622 VKTFETLKN
+622 LK
-631 AVLVS
+631 
-636 KGDSV
+636 
-641 KADLNAYESSAK
+641 E
-653 AVLMSDTKTTLNTG
+653 
-667 ESDTPEPSES
+667 
-677 QDPCDENIKLT
+677 
-688 INKVWKDL
+688 
-696 NNFDHSRPN
+696 
-705 SITVTISRTWK
+705 
-716 DKAGN
+716 
-721 EKTETVPRYES
+721 
-732 YKIEGSSD
+732 IE
-740 KSKWQKV
+740 
-747 IKELPA
+747 
-753 YTTDG
+753 
-758 DEIYYYTYSITEA
+758 
-771 KVDGY
+771 
-776 TTTIDKSQDGFTFTI
+776 
-791 TNRHFPGLPDTGGY
+791 
-805 GSYLIYLIA
+805 
-814 VLLFLVYFVMRYKK
+814 
-828 CKENKKAEKL
+828 

>member
-112 EIPGDFDYWGI
+112 EISEDLYYWGI
-123 IRHVMIQVFDKD
+123 IRYVIMQVFDKA

-140 YFKITHDS
+140 YFKITHDN
-148 FNSFILKNNGSSN
+148 FNAFILNNNGSSN
-161 TASDIIKFLSI
+161 TASDIINFLSI
-172 MIENPVVLYYGNLNC
+172 MIENPVVLYYGDLNC

-195 SKLILSDEIQPYKP
+195 SKLILSDEIQPYNP

-234 LSEVEVYITITEEN
+234 LSEVEIYITITEEN

-277 EVKKKYQRDIVHN
+277 EVKKKYQRDIIHN

-334 EQLQEVGVIVGEL
+334 EQLHEVGVIVGEL

-376 EYQKEMEEVED
+376 EYQKEMEEIEE
-387 VIQRSILYRK
+387 VIQQSILYRK

-416 KESYHEASR
+416 KESYHEASQ
-425 AIKYIDIIR
+425 AIKYIEIIR
-434 LVTGDKN
+434 QVTGDKN

-465 ERYIPETLKKSNIS
+465 ERYIPETLKKLYLYDDEHKGE
-479 VSLIKANR
+479 LITTLQMYLRNNQSIKKTADAMFVHYR
-487 TKITDSNVYG
+487 T
-497 ISYGYDVYA
+497 ISYRLE
-506 GGAGNDNDG
+506 
-515 DAKDGRSGGFVGF
+515 KIKQISG
-528 NDEGLLKNNNM
+528 
-539 YYCDVVRGTKD
+539 
-550 LVGPFSGKSE
+550 
-560 LDTVYAF
+560 
-567 NSQEKV
+567 
-573 EGENNNYRI
+573 I
-582 YRKLDQ
+582 
-588 SLDQI
+588 
-593 EKNNSILNSSHE
+593 
-605 KDDASGWDIYTI
+605 
-617 GHMNP
+617 
-622 VKTFETLKN
+622 
-631 AVLVS
+631 
-636 KGDSV
+636 
-641 KADLNAYESSAK
+641 
-653 AVLMSDTKTTLNTG
+653 
-667 ESDTPEPSES
+667 
-677 QDPCDENIKLT
+677 
-688 INKVWKDL
+688 
-696 NNFDHSRPN
+696 NFDN
-705 SITVTISRTWK
+705 
-716 DKAGN
+716 AN
-721 EKTETVPRYES
+721 EVLAVS
-732 YKIEGSSD
+732 NGLIIYKMLKEIE
-740 KSKWQKV
+740 
-747 IKELPA
+747 
-753 YTTDG
+753 
-758 DEIYYYTYSITEA
+758 
-771 KVDGY
+771 
-776 TTTIDKSQDGFTFTI
+776 
-791 TNRHFPGLPDTGGY
+791 
-805 GSYLIYLIA
+805 
-814 VLLFLVYFVMRYKK
+814 
-828 CKENKKAEKL
+828 

>member
-61 CSDREV
+61 CNDREV

-112 EIPGDFDYWGI
+112 EIPEDLYYWGI
-123 IRHVMIQVFDKD
+123 IRYVIMQVFDKA

-140 YFKITHDS
+140 YFKITHDN
-148 FNSFILKNNGSSN
+148 FNTFILNNNGSCN
-161 TASDIIKFLSI
+161 TASDIIKFLSV

-187 MVSTNSDN
+187 MASTNSDN

-234 LSEVEVYITITEEN
+234 LNEMEIYITITEEN

-300 MTEAAAQ
+300 MTEAASQ

-322 TIKKNV
+322 TIKKNA

-369 DSNQTEL
+369 DSDQTEL
-376 EYQKEMEEVED
+376 EYQKKMEEVKD

-416 KESYHEASR
+416 KESYHEASQ
-425 AIKYIDIIR
+425 AIKYIEIIR
-434 LVTGDKN
+434 QVTGDKS

-455 FGEIDDVTEL
+455 FGKVDDMTEL
-465 ERYIPETLKKSNIS
+465 ERYIPETLKKLYLYDDEHKGE
-479 VSLIKANR
+479 LITTLQMYLRNNLSIKKTAGAMFVHYR
-487 TKITDSNVYG
+487 T
-497 ISYGYDVYA
+497 ISYRLE
-506 GGAGNDNDG
+506 
-515 DAKDGRSGGFVGF
+515 KIKQISG
-528 NDEGLLKNNNM
+528 
-539 YYCDVVRGTKD
+539 
-550 LVGPFSGKSE
+550 
-560 LDTVYAF
+560 
-567 NSQEKV
+567 
-573 EGENNNYRI
+573 I
-582 YRKLDQ
+582 
-588 SLDQI
+588 
-593 EKNNSILNSSHE
+593 
-605 KDDASGWDIYTI
+605 
-617 GHMNP
+617 
-622 VKTFETLKN
+622 
-631 AVLVS
+631 
-636 KGDSV
+636 
-641 KADLNAYESSAK
+641 
-653 AVLMSDTKTTLNTG
+653 
-667 ESDTPEPSES
+667 
-677 QDPCDENIKLT
+677 
-688 INKVWKDL
+688 
-696 NNFDHSRPN
+696 NFDN
-705 SITVTISRTWK
+705 
-716 DKAGN
+716 AN
-721 EKTETVPRYES
+721 EVLAVS
-732 YKIEGSSD
+732 NGLIIYKMLKEIE
-740 KSKWQKV
+740 
-747 IKELPA
+747 
-753 YTTDG
+753 
-758 DEIYYYTYSITEA
+758 
-771 KVDGY
+771 
-776 TTTIDKSQDGFTFTI
+776 
-791 TNRHFPGLPDTGGY
+791 
-805 GSYLIYLIA
+805 
-814 VLLFLVYFVMRYKK
+814 
-828 CKENKKAEKL
+828 

>member
-61 CSDREV
+61 CNDREV

-112 EIPGDFDYWGI
+112 EISEDLYYWGI
-123 IRHVMIQVFDKD
+123 IRYVIMQVFDKA

-140 YFKITHDS
+140 YFKITHDN
-148 FNSFILKNNGSSN
+148 FNTFILSNNGSCN
-161 TASDIIKFLSI
+161 TASNIIKFLSV

-187 MVSTNSDN
+187 MVATNSDN

-234 LSEVEVYITITEEN
+234 LSEVEIYITITEEN

-334 EQLQEVGVIVGEL
+334 EQLHEVGVIEGEL
-347 MYLLPDALIYR
+347 MHLLPDALIYR

-369 DSNQTEL
+369 DSDQTEL
-376 EYQKEMEEVED
+376 EYQKEMEEIEE

-416 KESYHEASR
+416 KESYYEASQ
-425 AIKYIDIIR
+425 AIKYIEIIR
-434 LVTGDKN
+434 QVTGDKN

-455 FGEIDDVTEL
+455 FGKVDDMTEL
-465 ERYIPETLKKSNIS
+465 ERCIPETLKKLYLYDDEHKGE
-479 VSLIKANR
+479 LITTLQMYLRNNQSIKKTAGAMFVHYR
-487 TKITDSNVYG
+487 T
-497 ISYGYDVYA
+497 ISYRLE
-506 GGAGNDNDG
+506 
-515 DAKDGRSGGFVGF
+515 KIKQISG
-528 NDEGLLKNNNM
+528 
-539 YYCDVVRGTKD
+539 
-550 LVGPFSGKSE
+550 
-560 LDTVYAF
+560 
-567 NSQEKV
+567 
-573 EGENNNYRI
+573 I
-582 YRKLDQ
+582 
-588 SLDQI
+588 
-593 EKNNSILNSSHE
+593 
-605 KDDASGWDIYTI
+605 
-617 GHMNP
+617 
-622 VKTFETLKN
+622 
-631 AVLVS
+631 
-636 KGDSV
+636 
-641 KADLNAYESSAK
+641 
-653 AVLMSDTKTTLNTG
+653 
-667 ESDTPEPSES
+667 
-677 QDPCDENIKLT
+677 
-688 INKVWKDL
+688 
-696 NNFDHSRPN
+696 NFDN
-705 SITVTISRTWK
+705 
-716 DKAGN
+716 AN
-721 EKTETVPRYES
+721 EVLAVS
-732 YKIEGSSD
+732 NGLIIYKMLKEIE
-740 KSKWQKV
+740 
-747 IKELPA
+747 
-753 YTTDG
+753 
-758 DEIYYYTYSITEA
+758 
-771 KVDGY
+771 
-776 TTTIDKSQDGFTFTI
+776 
-791 TNRHFPGLPDTGGY
+791 
-805 GSYLIYLIA
+805 
-814 VLLFLVYFVMRYKK
+814 
-828 CKENKKAEKL
+828 

>member
-41 MERYLTGGEILITSF
+41 MERYLTGGEILITSLRA
-56 QVYLS
+56 YLS

-112 EIPGDFDYWGI
+112 EIPGDLYYWGI
-123 IRHVMIQVFDKD
+123 IRHVMMQVFDKD

-140 YFKITHDS
+140 YFKITHDN
-148 FNSFILKNNGSSN
+148 FNAFILNNNGSCN
-161 TASDIIKFLSI
+161 TASNIIKFLSV

-234 LSEVEVYITITEEN
+234 LSEVEIYITITEEN
-248 RELTELDYMA
+248 RGLTELDYMA

-272 EFAQD
+272 EFAQE
-277 EVKKKYQRDIVHN
+277 EVKKKYQRDLIHN

-334 EQLQEVGVIVGEL
+334 EQLHEVGVIVGEL

-369 DSNQTEL
+369 DSDQTEL
-376 EYQKEMEEVED
+376 EYQKEMEEIEE
-387 VIQRSILYRK
+387 VIQQSILYRK

-416 KESYHEASR
+416 KESYYEASQ
-425 AIKYIDIIR
+425 AIKYIEIIR
-434 LVTGDKN
+434 QVTGDKN
-441 KSVVHYSNLGFFQI
+441 KSVVNYSNLGFFQI
-455 FGEIDDVTEL
+455 FGKVDDMTEL
-465 ERYIPETLKKSNIS
+465 ERCIPETLKKLYLYDDEHKGE
-479 VSLIKANR
+479 LITTLQMYLRNNQSIKKTAGAMFVHYR
-487 TKITDSNVYG
+487 T
-497 ISYGYDVYA
+497 ISYRLE
-506 GGAGNDNDG
+506 
-515 DAKDGRSGGFVGF
+515 KIKQISG
-528 NDEGLLKNNNM
+528 
-539 YYCDVVRGTKD
+539 
-550 LVGPFSGKSE
+550 
-560 LDTVYAF
+560 
-567 NSQEKV
+567 
-573 EGENNNYRI
+573 I
-582 YRKLDQ
+582 
-588 SLDQI
+588 
-593 EKNNSILNSSHE
+593 
-605 KDDASGWDIYTI
+605 
-617 GHMNP
+617 
-622 VKTFETLKN
+622 
-631 AVLVS
+631 
-636 KGDSV
+636 
-641 KADLNAYESSAK
+641 
-653 AVLMSDTKTTLNTG
+653 
-667 ESDTPEPSES
+667 
-677 QDPCDENIKLT
+677 
-688 INKVWKDL
+688 
-696 NNFDHSRPN
+696 NFDN
-705 SITVTISRTWK
+705 
-716 DKAGN
+716 AN
-721 EKTETVPRYES
+721 EMLAVS
-732 YKIEGSSD
+732 NGLVIYKM
-740 KSKWQKV
+740 
-747 IKELPA
+747 L
-753 YTTDG
+753 
-758 DEIYYYTYSITEA
+758 
-771 KVDGY
+771 
-776 TTTIDKSQDGFTFTI
+776 
-791 TNRHFPGLPDTGGY
+791 
-805 GSYLIYLIA
+805 
-814 VLLFLVYFVMRYKK
+814 
-828 CKENKKAEKL
+828 NK

>member
-112 EIPGDFDYWGI
+112 EISEDSYYWGI
-123 IRHVMIQVFDKD
+123 IRYVMIQVFDKD

-148 FNSFILKNNGSSN
+148 FNTFILKNNGSSN

-172 MIENPVVLYYGNLNC
+172 MIENPVVLYYGDLNC

-234 LSEVEVYITITEEN
+234 LSEVEIYITITEEN

-272 EFAQD
+272 EFAQN
-277 EVKKKYQRDIVHN
+277 EVKKTYQRDLIHN

-322 TIKKNV
+322 TITKNV

-334 EQLQEVGVIVGEL
+334 EQLHEVGVIVGEL

-416 KESYHEASR
+416 KESYYEASQ
-425 AIKYIDIIR
+425 AIKYIEIIR
-434 LVTGDKN
+434 QVTGDKN
-441 KSVVHYSNLGFFQI
+441 KSVVQYSNLGFFQI
-455 FGEIDDVTEL
+455 FGKVDDMTEL
-465 ERYIPETLKKSNIS
+465 ERCIPETLKKLYLYDDEHKGE
-479 VSLIKANR
+479 LITTLQMYLRNNQSIKKTASAMFVHYR
-487 TKITDSNVYG
+487 T
-497 ISYGYDVYA
+497 ISYRLE
-506 GGAGNDNDG
+506 
-515 DAKDGRSGGFVGF
+515 KIKQISG
-528 NDEGLLKNNNM
+528 
-539 YYCDVVRGTKD
+539 
-550 LVGPFSGKSE
+550 
-560 LDTVYAF
+560 
-567 NSQEKV
+567 
-573 EGENNNYRI
+573 I
-582 YRKLDQ
+582 
-588 SLDQI
+588 
-593 EKNNSILNSSHE
+593 
-605 KDDASGWDIYTI
+605 
-617 GHMNP
+617 
-622 VKTFETLKN
+622 
-631 AVLVS
+631 
-636 KGDSV
+636 
-641 KADLNAYESSAK
+641 
-653 AVLMSDTKTTLNTG
+653 
-667 ESDTPEPSES
+667 
-677 QDPCDENIKLT
+677 
-688 INKVWKDL
+688 
-696 NNFDHSRPN
+696 NFDN
-705 SITVTISRTWK
+705 
-716 DKAGN
+716 AN
-721 EKTETVPRYES
+721 EVLAVS
-732 YKIEGSSD
+732 NGLIIYKMLKEIE
-740 KSKWQKV
+740 
-747 IKELPA
+747 
-753 YTTDG
+753 
-758 DEIYYYTYSITEA
+758 
-771 KVDGY
+771 
-776 TTTIDKSQDGFTFTI
+776 
-791 TNRHFPGLPDTGGY
+791 
-805 GSYLIYLIA
+805 
-814 VLLFLVYFVMRYKK
+814 
-828 CKENKKAEKL
+828 

>member
-112 EIPGDFDYWGI
+112 EISEDSYYWGI
-123 IRHVMIQVFDKD
+123 IRYVIMQVFDKD

-140 YFKITHDS
+140 YFKITHDN
-148 FNSFILKNNGSSN
+148 FNTFILNNNGSCN

-234 LSEVEVYITITEEN
+234 LNEMEIYITITEEN

-322 TIKKNV
+322 TITKNV

-334 EQLQEVGVIVGEL
+334 EQLHEVGVIVGEL
-347 MYLLPDALIYR
+347 MHLLPDALIYR

-369 DSNQTEL
+369 DSDQTEL
-376 EYQKEMEEVED
+376 EYQKEMEEIED

-425 AIKYIDIIR
+425 AIKYIEIVR

-455 FGEIDDVTEL
+455 FGEIDDMTKL
-465 ERYIPETLKKSNIS
+465 ERYIPETLKKLYEYDDEHKGELIPTLQMFLSNNQSIRKTAGAMF
-479 VSLIKANR
+479 VHYR
-487 TKITDSNVYG
+487 T
-497 ISYGYDVYA
+497 ISY
-506 GGAGNDNDG
+506 
-515 DAKDGRSGGFVGF
+515 R
-528 NDEGLLKNNNM
+528 M
-539 YYCDVVRGTKD
+539 
-550 LVGPFSGKSE
+550 
-560 LDTVYAF
+560 
-567 NSQEKV
+567 EKIK
-573 EGENNNYRI
+573 EI
-582 YRKLDQ
+582 
-588 SLDQI
+588 
-593 EKNNSILNSSHE
+593 
-605 KDDASGWDIYTI
+605 
-617 GHMNP
+617 
-622 VKTFETLKN
+622 
-631 AVLVS
+631 
-636 KGDSV
+636 
-641 KADLNAYESSAK
+641 
-653 AVLMSDTKTTLNTG
+653 TG
-667 ESDTPEPSES
+667 
-677 QDPCDENIKLT
+677 I
-688 INKVWKDL
+688 
-696 NNFDHSRPN
+696 NFDN
-705 SITVTISRTWK
+705 
-716 DKAGN
+716 GN
-721 EKTETVPRYES
+721 EVLAVS
-732 YKIEGSSD
+732 NGLIIYKMLKEIE
-740 KSKWQKV
+740 
-747 IKELPA
+747 
-753 YTTDG
+753 
-758 DEIYYYTYSITEA
+758 
-771 KVDGY
+771 
-776 TTTIDKSQDGFTFTI
+776 
-791 TNRHFPGLPDTGGY
+791 
-805 GSYLIYLIA
+805 
-814 VLLFLVYFVMRYKK
+814 
-828 CKENKKAEKL
+828 

>member
-16 KMKLLCGEK
+16 KMNLLCGEK

-41 MERYLTGGEILITSF
+41 IERYLTGGEILITSF

-61 CSDREV
+61 CNDREV

-112 EIPGDFDYWGI
+112 EISEDLYYWGI
-123 IRHVMIQVFDKD
+123 IRYVIMQVFDKA

-140 YFKITHDS
+140 YFKITHDN
-148 FNSFILKNNGSSN
+148 FNTFILNNNGSCN
-161 TASDIIKFLSI
+161 TASDIIKFLSV

-234 LSEVEVYITITEEN
+234 LNEMEIYITITEEN

-300 MTEAAAQ
+300 MTEAALQ

-369 DSNQTEL
+369 DPNQTEL
-376 EYQKEMEEVED
+376 EYQKEMEKVED

-434 LVTGDKN
+434 QVTGDKN
-441 KSVVHYSNLGFFQI
+441 KSVVHYSSLGFFQI

-465 ERYIPETLKKSNIS
+465 ERYIPETLKKLYLYDDEHKGE
-479 VSLIKANR
+479 LITTLQMYLRNKQSIRKTADAMFVHYR
-487 TKITDSNVYG
+487 T
-497 ISYGYDVYA
+497 ISYRLE
-506 GGAGNDNDG
+506 
-515 DAKDGRSGGFVGF
+515 KIKQISGINF
-528 NDEGLLKNNNM
+528 
-539 YYCDVVRGTKD
+539 
-550 LVGPFSGKSE
+550 
-560 LDTVYAF
+560 
-567 NSQEKV
+567 
-573 EGENNNYRI
+573 
-582 YRKLDQ
+582 
-588 SLDQI
+588 
-593 EKNNSILNSSHE
+593 
-605 KDDASGWDIYTI
+605 DDANEVLAVSNGLIIYK
-617 GHMNP
+617 M
-622 VKTFETLKN
+622 LK
-631 AVLVS
+631 
-636 KGDSV
+636 
-641 KADLNAYESSAK
+641 E
-653 AVLMSDTKTTLNTG
+653 
-667 ESDTPEPSES
+667 
-677 QDPCDENIKLT
+677 
-688 INKVWKDL
+688 
-696 NNFDHSRPN
+696 
-705 SITVTISRTWK
+705 
-716 DKAGN
+716 
-721 EKTETVPRYES
+721 
-732 YKIEGSSD
+732 IE
-740 KSKWQKV
+740 
-747 IKELPA
+747 
-753 YTTDG
+753 
-758 DEIYYYTYSITEA
+758 
-771 KVDGY
+771 
-776 TTTIDKSQDGFTFTI
+776 
-791 TNRHFPGLPDTGGY
+791 
-805 GSYLIYLIA
+805 
-814 VLLFLVYFVMRYKK
+814 
-828 CKENKKAEKL
+828 

>member
-112 EIPGDFDYWGI
+112 EISEDSYYWGI
-123 IRHVMIQVFDKD
+123 IRYVIMQVFDKD

-140 YFKITHDS
+140 YFKITHDN
-148 FNSFILKNNGSSN
+148 FNTFILNNNGSCN
-161 TASDIIKFLSI
+161 TASDIIKFLSV

-187 MVSTNSDN
+187 MVSINSDN

-234 LSEVEVYITITEEN
+234 LNEMEIYITITEEN

-277 EVKKKYQRDIVHN
+277 EVKKKYQRDLIHN

-334 EQLQEVGVIVGEL
+334 EQLHEVGVIVGEL

-465 ERYIPETLKKSNIS
+465 ERYIPETLKKLYLYDDEHKGE
-479 VSLIKANR
+479 LITTLQMYLRNKQSIRKTADAMFVHYR
-487 TKITDSNVYG
+487 T
-497 ISYGYDVYA
+497 ISYRLE
-506 GGAGNDNDG
+506 
-515 DAKDGRSGGFVGF
+515 KIKQISG
-528 NDEGLLKNNNM
+528 
-539 YYCDVVRGTKD
+539 
-550 LVGPFSGKSE
+550 
-560 LDTVYAF
+560 
-567 NSQEKV
+567 
-573 EGENNNYRI
+573 I
-582 YRKLDQ
+582 
-588 SLDQI
+588 
-593 EKNNSILNSSHE
+593 
-605 KDDASGWDIYTI
+605 
-617 GHMNP
+617 
-622 VKTFETLKN
+622 
-631 AVLVS
+631 
-636 KGDSV
+636 
-641 KADLNAYESSAK
+641 
-653 AVLMSDTKTTLNTG
+653 
-667 ESDTPEPSES
+667 
-677 QDPCDENIKLT
+677 
-688 INKVWKDL
+688 
-696 NNFDHSRPN
+696 NFDN
-705 SITVTISRTWK
+705 
-716 DKAGN
+716 AN
-721 EKTETVPRYES
+721 EVLAVS
-732 YKIEGSSD
+732 NGLIIYKMLKEIE
-740 KSKWQKV
+740 
-747 IKELPA
+747 
-753 YTTDG
+753 
-758 DEIYYYTYSITEA
+758 
-771 KVDGY
+771 
-776 TTTIDKSQDGFTFTI
+776 
-791 TNRHFPGLPDTGGY
+791 
-805 GSYLIYLIA
+805 
-814 VLLFLVYFVMRYKK
+814 
-828 CKENKKAEKL
+828 

>member
-61 CSDREV
+61 CNDREV

-112 EIPGDFDYWGI
+112 EISEDLHYWGI
-123 IRHVMIQVFDKD
+123 IRYVIMQVFDKA

-140 YFKITHDS
+140 YFKITHDN
-148 FNSFILKNNGSSN
+148 FNAFILNNNGSCN
-161 TASDIIKFLSI
+161 TASNIIKFLSV

-234 LSEVEVYITITEEN
+234 LSEVEIYITITEEN

-328 QRKYTK
+328 QSKYTK
-334 EQLQEVGVIVGEL
+334 EQLHEVGVIEGEL
-347 MYLLPDALIYR
+347 MHLLPDALIYR

-465 ERYIPETLKKSNIS
+465 ERYIPETLKKLYLYDDEHKGE
-479 VSLIKANR
+479 LITTLQMYLRNNQSIKKTADAMFVHYR
-487 TKITDSNVYG
+487 T
-497 ISYGYDVYA
+497 ISYRLE
-506 GGAGNDNDG
+506 
-515 DAKDGRSGGFVGF
+515 KIKQISGINF
-528 NDEGLLKNNNM
+528 NDANEVLAVSNGLIIYKMLK
-539 YYCDVVRGTKD
+539 
-550 LVGPFSGKSE
+550 E
-560 LDTVYAF
+560 
-567 NSQEKV
+567 
-573 EGENNNYRI
+573 
-582 YRKLDQ
+582 
-588 SLDQI
+588 I
-593 EKNNSILNSSHE
+593 E
-605 KDDASGWDIYTI
+605 
-617 GHMNP
+617 
-622 VKTFETLKN
+622 
-631 AVLVS
+631 
-636 KGDSV
+636 
-641 KADLNAYESSAK
+641 
-653 AVLMSDTKTTLNTG
+653 
-667 ESDTPEPSES
+667 
-677 QDPCDENIKLT
+677 
-688 INKVWKDL
+688 
-696 NNFDHSRPN
+696 
-705 SITVTISRTWK
+705 
-716 DKAGN
+716 
-721 EKTETVPRYES
+721 
-732 YKIEGSSD
+732 
-740 KSKWQKV
+740 
-747 IKELPA
+747 
-753 YTTDG
+753 
-758 DEIYYYTYSITEA
+758 
-771 KVDGY
+771 
-776 TTTIDKSQDGFTFTI
+776 
-791 TNRHFPGLPDTGGY
+791 
-805 GSYLIYLIA
+805 
-814 VLLFLVYFVMRYKK
+814 
-828 CKENKKAEKL
+828 

>member
-112 EIPGDFDYWGI
+112 EISEDSYYWGI
-123 IRHVMIQVFDKD
+123 IRYVIMQVFDKD

-140 YFKITHDS
+140 YFKITHDN
-148 FNSFILKNNGSSN
+148 FNTFILNNNGSCN
-161 TASDIIKFLSI
+161 TASDIIKFLSV
-172 MIENPVVLYYGNLNC
+172 MIENPVVLYHGNLNC
-187 MVSTNSDN
+187 MVSTKSDN

-234 LSEVEVYITITEEN
+234 LNEMEIYITITEEN

-277 EVKKKYQRDIVHN
+277 EVKKKYQRDLIHN

-322 TIKKNV
+322 TITKNV

-334 EQLQEVGVIVGEL
+334 EQLHEVGVIEGEL
-347 MYLLPDALIYR
+347 MHLLPDALIYR

-369 DSNQTEL
+369 DSDQTEL
-376 EYQKEMEEVED
+376 EYQKEMEEIEE

-416 KESYHEASR
+416 KESYHEASQ
-425 AIKYIDIIR
+425 AIKYIEIIR
-434 LVTGDKN
+434 QVTGDKN

-455 FGEIDDVTEL
+455 FGKVDDMTEL
-465 ERYIPETLKKSNIS
+465 ERCIPETLKKLYLYDDEHKGE
-479 VSLIKANR
+479 LITTLQMYLRNNQSIKKTAGAMFVHYR
-487 TKITDSNVYG
+487 T
-497 ISYGYDVYA
+497 ISYRLE
-506 GGAGNDNDG
+506 
-515 DAKDGRSGGFVGF
+515 KIKQISG
-528 NDEGLLKNNNM
+528 
-539 YYCDVVRGTKD
+539 
-550 LVGPFSGKSE
+550 
-560 LDTVYAF
+560 
-567 NSQEKV
+567 
-573 EGENNNYRI
+573 I
-582 YRKLDQ
+582 
-588 SLDQI
+588 
-593 EKNNSILNSSHE
+593 
-605 KDDASGWDIYTI
+605 
-617 GHMNP
+617 
-622 VKTFETLKN
+622 
-631 AVLVS
+631 
-636 KGDSV
+636 
-641 KADLNAYESSAK
+641 
-653 AVLMSDTKTTLNTG
+653 
-667 ESDTPEPSES
+667 
-677 QDPCDENIKLT
+677 
-688 INKVWKDL
+688 
-696 NNFDHSRPN
+696 NFDN
-705 SITVTISRTWK
+705 
-716 DKAGN
+716 AN
-721 EKTETVPRYES
+721 EVLAVS
-732 YKIEGSSD
+732 NGLIIYKMLKEIE
-740 KSKWQKV
+740 
-747 IKELPA
+747 
-753 YTTDG
+753 
-758 DEIYYYTYSITEA
+758 
-771 KVDGY
+771 
-776 TTTIDKSQDGFTFTI
+776 
-791 TNRHFPGLPDTGGY
+791 
-805 GSYLIYLIA
+805 
-814 VLLFLVYFVMRYKK
+814 
-828 CKENKKAEKL
+828 

>member
-112 EIPGDFDYWGI
+112 EISEDSYYWGI
-123 IRHVMIQVFDKD
+123 IRYVMIQVFDKD

-148 FNSFILKNNGSSN
+148 FNTFILKNNGSSN

-172 MIENPVVLYYGNLNC
+172 MIENPVVLYYGDLNC

-234 LSEVEVYITITEEN
+234 LSEVEIYITITEEN

-272 EFAQD
+272 EFAQN
-277 EVKKKYQRDIVHN
+277 EVKKTYQRDLIHN

-334 EQLQEVGVIVGEL
+334 EQLHEVGVIVGEL

-416 KESYHEASR
+416 KESYYEASQ
-425 AIKYIDIIR
+425 AIKYIEIIR

-441 KSVVHYSNLGFFQI
+441 KSVVHYSSLGFFQI

-465 ERYIPETLKKSNIS
+465 ERYIPETLKKLYLYDDEHMGE
-479 VSLIKANR
+479 LITTLQMYLRNNQSIKKTAGAMFVHYR
-487 TKITDSNVYG
+487 T
-497 ISYGYDVYA
+497 ISYRLE
-506 GGAGNDNDG
+506 
-515 DAKDGRSGGFVGF
+515 KIKQISG
-528 NDEGLLKNNNM
+528 
-539 YYCDVVRGTKD
+539 
-550 LVGPFSGKSE
+550 
-560 LDTVYAF
+560 
-567 NSQEKV
+567 
-573 EGENNNYRI
+573 I
-582 YRKLDQ
+582 
-588 SLDQI
+588 
-593 EKNNSILNSSHE
+593 
-605 KDDASGWDIYTI
+605 
-617 GHMNP
+617 
-622 VKTFETLKN
+622 
-631 AVLVS
+631 
-636 KGDSV
+636 
-641 KADLNAYESSAK
+641 
-653 AVLMSDTKTTLNTG
+653 
-667 ESDTPEPSES
+667 
-677 QDPCDENIKLT
+677 
-688 INKVWKDL
+688 
-696 NNFDHSRPN
+696 NFDN
-705 SITVTISRTWK
+705 
-716 DKAGN
+716 AN
-721 EKTETVPRYES
+721 EVLAVS
-732 YKIEGSSD
+732 NGLIIYKMLKEIE
-740 KSKWQKV
+740 
-747 IKELPA
+747 
-753 YTTDG
+753 
-758 DEIYYYTYSITEA
+758 
-771 KVDGY
+771 
-776 TTTIDKSQDGFTFTI
+776 
-791 TNRHFPGLPDTGGY
+791 
-805 GSYLIYLIA
+805 
-814 VLLFLVYFVMRYKK
+814 
-828 CKENKKAEKL
+828 

>member
-1 MAYTVRKLLE
+1 MGYTVRKLLE

-112 EIPGDFDYWGI
+112 EISEDSYYWGI
-123 IRHVMIQVFDKD
+123 IRYVIMQVFDKD

-140 YFKITHDS
+140 YFKITHDN
-148 FNSFILKNNGSSN
+148 FNTFILNNNGSCN
-161 TASDIIKFLSI
+161 TASDIIKFLSV

-234 LSEVEVYITITEEN
+234 LNEMEIYITITEEN

-277 EVKKKYQRDIVHN
+277 EVKKKYQRDIIHN

-322 TIKKNV
+322 TITKNV

-334 EQLQEVGVIVGEL
+334 EQLHEVGVIEGEL
-347 MYLLPDALIYR
+347 MHLLPDALIYR

-376 EYQKEMEEVED
+376 EYQKEMEEIEE

-455 FGEIDDVTEL
+455 FGKVDDMTEL
-465 ERYIPETLKKSNIS
+465 ERCIPETLKKLYLYDDEHKGE
-479 VSLIKANR
+479 LITTLQMYLRNKQSIRKTADAMFVHYR
-487 TKITDSNVYG
+487 T
-497 ISYGYDVYA
+497 ISYRLE
-506 GGAGNDNDG
+506 
-515 DAKDGRSGGFVGF
+515 KIKQISG
-528 NDEGLLKNNNM
+528 
-539 YYCDVVRGTKD
+539 
-550 LVGPFSGKSE
+550 
-560 LDTVYAF
+560 
-567 NSQEKV
+567 
-573 EGENNNYRI
+573 I
-582 YRKLDQ
+582 
-588 SLDQI
+588 
-593 EKNNSILNSSHE
+593 
-605 KDDASGWDIYTI
+605 
-617 GHMNP
+617 
-622 VKTFETLKN
+622 
-631 AVLVS
+631 
-636 KGDSV
+636 
-641 KADLNAYESSAK
+641 
-653 AVLMSDTKTTLNTG
+653 
-667 ESDTPEPSES
+667 
-677 QDPCDENIKLT
+677 
-688 INKVWKDL
+688 
-696 NNFDHSRPN
+696 NFDN
-705 SITVTISRTWK
+705 
-716 DKAGN
+716 AN
-721 EKTETVPRYES
+721 EVLAVS
-732 YKIEGSSD
+732 NGLIIYKMLKEIE
-740 KSKWQKV
+740 
-747 IKELPA
+747 
-753 YTTDG
+753 
-758 DEIYYYTYSITEA
+758 
-771 KVDGY
+771 
-776 TTTIDKSQDGFTFTI
+776 
-791 TNRHFPGLPDTGGY
+791 
-805 GSYLIYLIA
+805 
-814 VLLFLVYFVMRYKK
+814 
-828 CKENKKAEKL
+828 

>member
-61 CSDREV
+61 CNDREV

-112 EIPGDFDYWGI
+112 EISEDFYYWGI
-123 IRHVMIQVFDKD
+123 IRHVMMQVFDKD

-140 YFKITHDS
+140 YFKITHDN
-148 FNSFILKNNGSSN
+148 FNTFILRNNGSSN

-172 MIENPVVLYYGNLNC
+172 MIENPVVLYYGNLNYI
-187 MVSTNSDN
+187 VSTNSDN

-234 LSEVEVYITITEEN
+234 LSEVEIYITITEEN

-277 EVKKKYQRDIVHN
+277 EVKKKYQRDLIHN

-322 TIKKNV
+322 TIKNNV
-328 QRKYTK
+328 QSKYTK
-334 EQLQEVGVIVGEL
+334 EQLHEVGVIEGEL
-347 MYLLPDALIYR
+347 KHLLPDALIYR

-369 DSNQTEL
+369 DFDQTEL
-376 EYQKEMEEVED
+376 EYQKEMEEIEE
-387 VIQRSILYRK
+387 VIQQSILYRK

-425 AIKYIDIIR
+425 AIKYIEIIR
-434 LVTGDKN
+434 QVTGDKN

-465 ERYIPETLKKSNIS
+465 ERYIPETLKKLYLYDDEHKGE
-479 VSLIKANR
+479 LITTLQMYLRNNQSIKKTAGAMFAHYR
-487 TKITDSNVYG
+487 T
-497 ISYGYDVYA
+497 ISYRLE
-506 GGAGNDNDG
+506 
-515 DAKDGRSGGFVGF
+515 KI
-528 NDEGLLKNNNM
+528 KQI
-539 YYCDVVRGTKD
+539 
-550 LVGPFSGKSE
+550 SE
-560 LDTVYAF
+560 INF
-567 NSQEKV
+567 
-573 EGENNNYRI
+573 
-582 YRKLDQ
+582 
-588 SLDQI
+588 
-593 EKNNSILNSSHE
+593 
-605 KDDASGWDIYTI
+605 DDANEVLAVSNGLIIYK
-617 GHMNP
+617 M
-622 VKTFETLKN
+622 LK
-631 AVLVS
+631 
-636 KGDSV
+636 
-641 KADLNAYESSAK
+641 E
-653 AVLMSDTKTTLNTG
+653 
-667 ESDTPEPSES
+667 
-677 QDPCDENIKLT
+677 
-688 INKVWKDL
+688 
-696 NNFDHSRPN
+696 
-705 SITVTISRTWK
+705 
-716 DKAGN
+716 
-721 EKTETVPRYES
+721 
-732 YKIEGSSD
+732 IE
-740 KSKWQKV
+740 
-747 IKELPA
+747 
-753 YTTDG
+753 
-758 DEIYYYTYSITEA
+758 
-771 KVDGY
+771 
-776 TTTIDKSQDGFTFTI
+776 
-791 TNRHFPGLPDTGGY
+791 
-805 GSYLIYLIA
+805 
-814 VLLFLVYFVMRYKK
+814 
-828 CKENKKAEKL
+828 